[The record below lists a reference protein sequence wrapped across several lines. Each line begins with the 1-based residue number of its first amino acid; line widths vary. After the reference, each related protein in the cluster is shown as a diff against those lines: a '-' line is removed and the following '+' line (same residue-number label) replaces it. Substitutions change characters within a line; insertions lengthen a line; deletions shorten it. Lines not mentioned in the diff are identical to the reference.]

1 MISITQYPNVITI
14 DNFKD
19 VRSLHI
25 KYMGSFIANINE
37 NINVK
42 MKDNKIVLIYEDIP
56 QGQELMQYSGELF
69 INKIYAT
76 NRDRKKTIV
85 SKYTKDDRWGNLTW
99 KWGTE
104 TSEYKNFNQLVNSTK
119 HARTIVSYERDG
131 KLRIKDRNNRI
142 MLPSKLNST
151 EIKYINNKGNYGF
164 K

>member
-56 QGQELMQYSGELF
+56 QGQELMQYSG
-69 INKIYAT
+69 
-76 NRDRKKTIV
+76 
-85 SKYTKDDRWGNLTW
+85 
-99 KWGTE
+99 
-104 TSEYKNFNQLVNSTK
+104 
-119 HARTIVSYERDG
+119 
-131 KLRIKDRNNRI
+131 
-142 MLPSKLNST
+142 
-151 EIKYINNKGNYGF
+151 
-164 K
+164 